1 MYSEFG
7 FVIASTLALSIGANN
22 AGISMG
28 PVYGAGARSRW
39 ASLVLIAIFYFAGA
53 VLLGPRGIRT
63 VGSGIF
69 TADLSSNPYLF
80 LLVAPAA
87 ALVLLTL
94 ATLLKVPVSTTHA
107 AVAALAGV
115 GLFLDVLNAEK
126 TRAILAWW
134 IATPIVAF
142 AVTYPIARLVPHRW
156 SDAMPK
162 RAIGFLLTLGGCYM
176 AFTVGANNAANAT
189 GALAG
194 AGLVSPLGGAA
205 ISGLGMA
212 VGGLLWGGR
221 MLEAVGKKLTELN
234 HLRSLVVALVSGTI
248 TLVAALYGIPISK
261 TLVVASAIIAY
272 GLASNGV
279 RETYRNGQV
288 RRIAVLWTTSPLIA
302 VGSTYALVWALR
314 VAR

>member
-1 MYSEFG
+1 MFAEFG
-7 FVIASTLALSIGANN
+7 FVISITLALAIGANN
-22 AGISMG
+22 AGIAMG

-39 ASLVLIAIFYFAGA
+39 ASLILAALFYLAGA
-53 VLLGPRGIRT
+53 LLLGPRGIRT

-69 TADLSSNPYLF
+69 TESLGAYPYLF
-80 LLVAPAA
+80 LLVAPAS

-115 GLFLDVLNAEK
+115 GLYLDVLNAEK
-126 TRAILAWW
+126 ARHILAWW
-134 IATPIVAF
+134 ALTPVVAF
-142 AVTYPIARLVPHRW
+142 AVTWPIALLVPHRW
-156 SDAMPK
+156 ADRLP
-162 RAIGFLLTLGGCYM
+162 RRVIGFLLTLGGCYM
-176 AFTVGANNAANAT
+176 AFTVGANNAGNST

-194 AGLVSPLGGAA
+194 AGLLNPLAAAALAGA
-205 ISGLGMA
+205 GMA
-212 VGGLLWGGR
+212 VGALLWGSR

-248 TLVAALYGIPISK
+248 TLVAALYGVPISK

-272 GLASNGV
+272 GLASNGFGA
-279 RETYRNGQV
+279 TYRNGSV

-302 VGSTYALVWALR
+302 VGSTYFIVWAFR